1 MIVVDE
7 LGHKSSMVISGLIS
21 GAAGLV
27 TGGWGRVAM
36 GVLAGATKAYAAETK
51 DVTEKALAEG
61 GRKFISQSV
70 VIGERV
76 SRNRQRT
83 APSYVAGASFWG
95 EGERHEW
102 IWIKRDPRASLLG
115 YRPGEDISEVPQ
127 LIDRV
132 SVGSSWDD
140 MLQAAGSDSVDW
152 SRPVDVK
159 RFCGIFRR
167 ELQKSL
173 QQDVWSV
180 RLGLYAQFW
189 FNRDLYR
196 GERGS
201 IGCLEPAELKALRNA
216 GYVPNFIF

>member
-1 MIVVDE
+1 MRAYNQRVRVTLQMIVVDE
-7 LGHKSSMVISGLIS
+7 LGHKSSMAISGLIS

-27 TGGWGRVAM
+27 TGGWGRVVM

-167 ELQKSL
+167 E
-173 QQDVWSV
+173 
-180 RLGLYAQFW
+180 
-189 FNRDLYR
+189 
-196 GERGS
+196 
-201 IGCLEPAELKALRNA
+201 
-216 GYVPNFIF
+216 